1 MVVRFAGVGAAC
13 RGERPLRLG
22 TLRAVTD
29 PTTAVRRIDLRGDHS
44 DPSDRLPR
52 PPADAMR
59 DAREVVA
66 GVLEDVA
73 ARGDAAVADLT
84 ARFDG
89 WHGTTWAVDAATL
102 DAALDTLGPDLRE
115 ALETAR
121 DQVEWFHTEAL
132 PRDWEGQ
139 HKGASMGVRHSPIKR
154 VGVYVPG
161 GRAAYPSTVLMTV
174 VPALVA
180 GVDEVVLCTPP
191 GSDGMPNQ
199 TILAAARLLG
209 VRTVLRIGGAQA
221 IAAMA
226 FGTAQVPRVDK
237 IVGPGNAFV
246 AEAKLQVAARGAVGI
261 DAMAGV
267 TEVLLI
273 ADDTADPR
281 LVATS
286 FIAQAE
292 HDPLVTS
299 VLVTP
304 SEVLADAVLPLVAE
318 EIAAAPNRA
327 TIEQAMAGQS
337 AIVLVD
343 DLDHAVAVS
352 DAFAP
357 EHLEIQTADARA
369 VADRIR
375 VAGTIF
381 VGVQTPTALGDY
393 CAGPNHTLP
402 TGGTARF
409 TGGLRTDDF
418 MVAINWVE
426 FGAEALQR
434 MAPVVRALGAAEGL
448 PAHVR
453 SLEARLDAGLGPP

>member
-1 MVVRFAGVGAAC
+1 M
-13 RGERPLRLG
+13 
-22 TLRAVTD
+22 
-29 PTTAVRRIDLRGDHS
+29 S
-44 DPSDRLPR
+44 
-52 PPADAMR
+52 
-59 DAREVVA
+59 DARDVVA
-66 GVLEDVA
+66 GVLADVK
-73 ARGDAAVADLT
+73 ARGDAAVAELT

-89 WHGTTWAVDAATL
+89 WEGTTWAVPQDVL
-102 DAALDTLGPDLRE
+102 DDALDTLDPDLRT

-121 DQVEWFHTEAL
+121 EQVEWFHRKAH
-132 PRDWEGQ
+132 PVDWSGE
-139 HKGASMGVRHSPIKR
+139 HHGAEMGVRHAPLRR

-174 VPALVA
+174 VPAIVA
-180 GVDEVVLCTPP
+180 GVDEIVLCTPP
-191 GSDGMPNQ
+191 GPDGQPNQ
-199 TILAAARLLG
+199 TILAAAKLLG
-209 VRTVLRIGGAQA
+209 VTTVLRIGGAQA
-221 IAAMA
+221 VAAMA
-226 FGTAQVPRVDK
+226 FGTEQVPKVDK

-246 AEAKLQVAARGAVGI
+246 AEAKLQAAAQGAVGI

-273 ADDTADPR
+273 ADETADPR

-299 VLVTP
+299 VLVTT
-304 SEVLADAVLPLVAE
+304 SAELADAVQPLIAE
-318 EIAAAPNRA
+318 EIAAAPKRE
-327 TIEQAMAGQS
+327 IIQQAMDGQG

-343 DLDHAVAVS
+343 DLDHAIEVS
-352 DAFAP
+352 DAFGP
-357 EHLEIQTADARA
+357 EHLEIQTADSRT

-402 TGGTARF
+402 TSGTARF

-418 MVAINWVE
+418 MVPINWVE
-426 FGAEALQR
+426 FSSDALDR

-453 SLEARLDAGLGPP
+453 SLDVRLEAIRDGRLG

>member
-1 MVVRFAGVGAAC
+1 MRSAPPDPDPDPGSGPI
-13 RGERPLRLG
+13 PLL
-22 TLRAVTD
+22 
-29 PTTAVRRIDLRGDHS
+29 RRIDLRGDHS
-44 DPSDRLPR
+44 DPTDRLPR
-52 PPADAMR
+52 PPVGAVR
-59 DAREVVA
+59 DARQVVA
-66 GVLEDVA
+66 GVLEEV
-73 ARGDAAVADLT
+73 RTGGDQAVARFT

-89 WHGTTWAVDAATL
+89 WGGTRWAVPEADL
-102 DAALDTLGPDLRE
+102 QQALDTLAPALRE

-121 DQVEWFHTEAL
+121 EQVEWFHTQAR
-132 PRDWEGQ
+132 PRDWAGE
-139 HKGASMGVRHSPIKR
+139 HKGAAMGVRHAPIRR

-180 GVDEVVLCTPP
+180 GVSDIVLCTPP
-191 GSDGMPNQ
+191 GAEGRPNQ

-209 VRTVLRIGGAQA
+209 VQTVLRIGGAQA

-226 FGTAQVPRVDK
+226 FGTEQVARVDK

-246 AEAKLQVAARGAVGI
+246 AEAKMQVAAQGQVGI

-273 ADDTADPR
+273 ADETADPL

-304 SEVLADAVLPLVAE
+304 SVALADAVEPLVAE

-327 TIEQAMAGQS
+327 IIEQAMAGQS

-343 DLDHAVAVS
+343 DLDHAIAVS

-369 VADRIR
+369 VAERCGT
-375 VAGTIF
+375 AGTVFI
-381 VGVQTPTALGDY
+381 GVQTPTALGDY

-418 MVAINWVE
+418 MVPINWVE
-426 FGAEALQR
+426 FGAEALER

-453 SLEARLDAGLGPP
+453 SLETRLEALRAGRLA

>member
-1 MVVRFAGVGAAC
+1 MPAGYPS
-13 RGERPLRLG
+13 R
-22 TLRAVTD
+22 VTSRV
-29 PTTAVRRIDLRGDHS
+29 TTPPSDALRRIDLRGDRS
-44 DPSDRLPR
+44 DPRGRLPR
-52 PPADAMR
+52 PPAEAVR
-59 DAREVVA
+59 EAREVVA
-66 GVLEDVA
+66 GVLADVR
-73 ARGDAAVADLT
+73 ARGDAAVAECT

-89 WHGTTWAVDAATL
+89 WTGTTWAVEEAELKAAFDDL
-102 DAALDTLGPDLRE
+102 DPDLRR
-115 ALETAR
+115 ALEIAR
-121 DQVEWFHTEAL
+121 EQVEWFHTRSR
-132 PRDWEGQ
+132 PRDWEGV
-139 HKGASMGVRHSPIKR
+139 HHGAAMGVRHAPIRR

-174 VPALVA
+174 VPAIVA
-180 GVDEVVLCTPP
+180 GVEEVVVCTPP
-191 GSDGMPNQ
+191 GPDGHPNR
-199 TILAAARLLG
+199 TILAAAHLVG
-209 VRTVLRIGGAQA
+209 AHTVLRIGGAQA
-221 IAAMA
+221 IAALA
-226 FGTAQVPRVDK
+226 FGTEQVPAVDK
-237 IVGPGNAFV
+237 VVGPGNAFV
-246 AEAKLQVAARGAVGI
+246 AEAKLQVAAAGVVGI

-267 TEVLLI
+267 TEVMLI
-273 ADDTADPR
+273 ADETADPR

-299 VLVTP
+299 ILVTP
-304 SEVLADAVLPLVAE
+304 SVALADAVEPLVAE
-318 EIAAAPNRA
+318 EVAQAPNRGTIAAALR
-327 TIEQAMAGQS
+327 GQS

-343 DLDHAVAVS
+343 DLDHAIAVS

-369 VADRIR
+369 VADR
-375 VAGTIF
+375 VGAAGTVF

-418 MVAINWVE
+418 MVPINWVE
-426 FGAEALQR
+426 FGDEALAR

-453 SLEARLDAGLGPP
+453 SLEARLDAGHGRDLPGGPRGGR

>member
-1 MVVRFAGVGAAC
+1 VSAA
-13 RGERPLRLG
+13 P
-22 TLRAVTD
+22 D
-29 PTTAVRRIDLRGDHS
+29 PAPVALRRIDLRGDRS
-44 DPSDRLPR
+44 DPTGRLPR
-52 PPADAMR
+52 PPAEALADVRAT
-59 DAREVVA
+59 VA
-66 GVLEDVA
+66 GVLADVR
-73 ARGDAAVADLT
+73 ARGDDAVAEMT

-89 WHGTTWAVDAATL
+89 WGGRTWAVEDVEL
-102 DAALDTLGPDLRE
+102 KAALDGLDRGLRD

-121 DQVEWFHTEAL
+121 EQVEWFHAMSR
-132 PRDWEGQ
+132 PRDWDGE
-139 HKGASMGVRHSPIKR
+139 HAGARMGVRHAPLRR

-174 VPALVA
+174 VPAIVA

-191 GSDGMPNQ
+191 GRDGRPDP
-199 TILAAARLLG
+199 TILAAAALLG
-209 VRTVLRIGGAQA
+209 VPTVLRIGGAQA
-221 IAAMA
+221 VAAMA
-226 FGTAQVPRVDK
+226 YGTAQVPAVDK
-237 IVGPGNAFV
+237 VVGPGNAYV
-246 AEAKLQVAARGAVGI
+246 AEAKLQVAAEGVVGI

-267 TEVLLI
+267 TEVLLV

-286 FIAQAE
+286 LIAQAE

-304 SEVLADAVLPLVAE
+304 SEALADAVAPLVAE
-318 EIAAAPNRA
+318 EVAAAPNREVIA
-327 TIEQAMAGQS
+327 AALAGQG
-337 AIVLVD
+337 AIILVD
-343 DLDHAVAVS
+343 DLDHAVEVS

-357 EHLEIQTADARA
+357 EHLEIQTADPRR
-369 VADRIR
+369 VADRVR
-375 VAGTIF
+375 AAGTVF
-381 VGVQTPTALGDY
+381 VGVATPTALGDY

-418 MVAINWVE
+418 MVPINWVE
-426 FGAEALQR
+426 FGAEALDR

-453 SLEARLDAGLGPP
+453 SLEARLQARAEGRL